1 MVKIIPW
8 ADRKLTKKN
17 LAKIW
22 NLFPNDEIC
31 MIDIPID
38 YEKLQWAKIIA
49 RYYILRGKDFSIE
62 IDPVERIN
70 ETEEFVKLGCR
81 KFYFTWNGVTDGQFF
96 SAMETISYAINLAQR
111 YKDIQ
116 ICIIYIPLYDKI
128 NVTKHVDWLETSMQ
142 FLSKSI
148 EKYGNIRGRFR
159 RCHPWYSPNRIKTFE
174 KLEQITNEYPNIDV
188 ENKCGCLTIHSNTS
202 IYCCPFCERK
212 KRKKKFGDADRDK
225 FVCGTVDRGLF
236 REIKCTKC
244 DDIRRR
250 VRFTNKYFCP
260 QVGD

>member
-8 ADRKLTKKN
+8 ADRRLTKKN

-116 ICIIYIPLYDKI
+116 ICIIYIPLYDKV

-148 EKYGNIRGRFR
+148 QKTKNIRGIFR
-159 RCHPWYSPNRIKTFE
+159 RCHPWYGTNRIKMFE
-174 KLEQITNEYPNIDV
+174 KLEQIANEYPNIDI
-188 ENKCGCLTIHSNTS
+188 EDKCGCLTIHSNTS

-236 REIKCTKC
+236 RDIKCTKC
-244 DDIRRR
+244 NDIRR
-250 VRFTNKYFCP
+250 
-260 QVGD
+260 

>member
-31 MIDIPID
+31 MIDIPVD
-38 YEKLQWAKIIA
+38 YEKIQWAKIIA
-49 RYYILRGKDFSIE
+49 RYYILRGKDFSVE

-70 ETEEFVKLGCR
+70 ETEDFVKLGCR

-148 EKYGNIRGRFR
+148 EKYGNIRGMFR

-174 KLEQITNEYPNIDV
+174 KLEQIANEYPNIDV

-244 DDIRRR
+244 NDIRR
-250 VRFTNKYFCP
+250 
-260 QVGD
+260 

>member
-1 MVKIIPW
+1 MIKIVPW

-31 MIDIPID
+31 MIDIPVD
-38 YEKLQWAKIIA
+38 YEKIQWAKIIA

-62 IDPVERIN
+62 IDPIERIN

-111 YKDIQ
+111 YEDIQ
-116 ICIIYIPLYDKI
+116 IYIVYIPLYDKL

-148 EKYGNIRGRFR
+148 QKEKNIKGIFR
-159 RCHPWYSPNRIKTFE
+159 RCHPWSGTNRIKMFE
-174 KLEQITNEYPNIDV
+174 KLEQIANEYPNIGV
-188 ENKCGCLTIHSNTS
+188 EDKCGCLTIHSNTS
-202 IYCCPFCERK
+202 IYCCPFCKRR

-225 FVCGTVDRGLF
+225 FVCGTIERGTF
-236 REIKCTKC
+236 RSINCDLCDNVIKMHE
-244 DDIRRR
+244 
-250 VRFTNKYFCP
+250 
-260 QVGD
+260 